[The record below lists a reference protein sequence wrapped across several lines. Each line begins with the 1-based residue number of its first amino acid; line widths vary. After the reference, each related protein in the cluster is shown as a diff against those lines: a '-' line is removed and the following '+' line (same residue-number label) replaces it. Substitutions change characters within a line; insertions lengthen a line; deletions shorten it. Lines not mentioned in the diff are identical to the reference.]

1 MQRPHSLVSYFSIS
15 EMALLDIVFE
25 QYIFIFQVFEEVCLQ
40 CIHANALLCLNK
52 KKYSICREV
61 EGMAFSV
68 TFRIKRG
75 TYGVFISLSVL
86 SLS

>member
-15 EMALLDIVFE
+15 EMALLDIVE